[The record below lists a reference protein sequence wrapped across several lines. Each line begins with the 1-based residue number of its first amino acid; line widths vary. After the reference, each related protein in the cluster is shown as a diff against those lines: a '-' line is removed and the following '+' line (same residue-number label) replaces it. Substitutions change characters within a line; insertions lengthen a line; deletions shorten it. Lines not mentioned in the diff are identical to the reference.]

1 MNSYRSYGRRRYGAY
16 RRRYGYGR
24 SWRRNW
30 YRYGSRAGAM
40 QRNGRR
46 SFTLSVPVE
55 QIYTMSIAANSA
67 FSNLLRT
74 VPYMHPIGAAAT
86 TANRNSSAQ
95 SLLENAAYNMYTKL
109 YDQVKIVSVSHRVYI
124 CNPVGVSGGLPSM
137 KVYTAW
143 DRDWTYGDQPLTMND
158 LLNGPESQSQ
168 MFVTNSRAE
177 FTRAIR
183 ATDLQERTQFH
194 DCSIENNSA
203 GTYQGDIEVMEYH
216 NPIGFNPSMSMA
228 FEASDKTAADRSFQ
242 VSISSRYVV
251 VFRNPKF
258 GLSNYQP
265 SNAKLSFGGEGDD
278 SAKSD
283 DKKVTFSDE
292 VKKDVGDLGEDDVLM
307 GDLPEIKEA

>member
-24 SWRRNW
+24 TWRRNW

-55 QIYTMSIAANSA
+55 QIYTMTIPANSA

-74 VPYMHPIGAAAT
+74 VPYMHPIGSAAT
-86 TANRNSSAQ
+86 STNRNGCAQ
-95 SLLENAAYNMYTKL
+95 SLLENSAYNMYTKL

-143 DRDWTYGDQPLTMND
+143 DRDWTWGDEPVTMND

-177 FTRAIR
+177 FTRSIR
-183 ATDLQERTQFH
+183 ATDLQERTTFH
-194 DCSIENNSA
+194 DCSIRNNDA
-203 GTYQGDIEVMEYH
+203 GTYHGDIEVMDLNH
-216 NPIGFNPSMSMA
+216 SIGFNPSMSMA

-265 SNAKLSFGGEGDD
+265 SNGRGELKFGNEED
-278 SAKSD
+278 KSD

-292 VKKDVGDLGEDDVLM
+292 VKKDVGDLGDDDVLM
-307 GDLPEIKEA
+307 GDLPEVKEA